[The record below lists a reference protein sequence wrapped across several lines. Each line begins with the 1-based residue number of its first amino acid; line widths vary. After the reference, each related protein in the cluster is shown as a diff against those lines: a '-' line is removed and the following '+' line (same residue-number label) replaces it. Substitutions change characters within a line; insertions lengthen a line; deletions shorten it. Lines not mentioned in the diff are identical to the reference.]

1 MNRTTIA
8 RIATLSLMLGVSTV
22 ACTPDG
28 AHVRSVAENP
38 VKADQV
44 AAEQA
49 GKAREA
55 LAANKGDDAVKA
67 AERAVAAMPNDA
79 SYRLLLGQA
88 YLSAGR
94 FGSAETAF
102 HDTLVL
108 QPDQPRAR
116 FDCALAQ
123 TADGRGREALPAL
136 HALVGKVPA
145 ADLGLAIAMAGDRQA
160 GIQMLLDAART
171 PGADARTRQNLAL
184 AFALDGRWREARAV
198 AMQDTPASRIND
210 QIARWAELAIPAKPT
225 VQVAAM
231 LGVKP
236 SRDPGQPTELALRD
250 PAPVTPATAPTA
262 LAAADPAPSVTVPLA
277 PPAPATVETA
287 SYTPPAP
294 GSVTVPLADPQ
305 PAVPAPAAAPRPP
318 VMLAAMTKPARSD
331 LAPPP
336 LLRAPAAAFRHAVAH
351 VAPGQPVRSG
361 YVVQLGAFARTSTVK
376 TAWTE
381 ISRQAPKL
389 AGYTP
394 TRGSVTLR
402 GATYTRLSVAGLPSR
417 AAAMEL
423 CQRVRAHG
431 ASCFVREAAGDAPLQ
446 WMKPDSGTQLAS
458 R

>member
-8 RIATLSLMLGVSTV
+8 RIAALSLMLGVSTI

-28 AHVRSVAENP
+28 AHVRSVAEIP

-55 LAANKGDDAVKA
+55 LAANKGEDAVKA

-79 SYRLLLGQA
+79 SYRLLLGQS
-88 YLSAGR
+88 YLAAGR
-94 FGSAETAF
+94 FASAETAF
-102 HDTLVL
+102 RDTLTL

-116 FDCALAQ
+116 FDFALAQ
-123 TADGRGREALPAL
+123 TAEGRGAEALPAL
-136 HALVGKVPA
+136 HALAGKIPA
-145 ADLGLAIAMAGDRQA
+145 ADLGLAIAMAGDRQG
-160 GIQMLLDAART
+160 GIQMLLDAARA

-210 QIARWAELAIPAKPT
+210 QIAHWAELAIPAKPT
-225 VQVAAM
+225 VQVAAI

-250 PAPVTPATAPTA
+250 PVPVSPAAAPTA
-262 LAAADPAPSVTVPLA
+262 LAAVDPAPSVTVPLA
-277 PPAPATVETA
+277 PPAPLKVEMA

-294 GSVTVPLADPQ
+294 GSVTVPLDT
-305 PAVPAPAAAPRPP
+305 PAPVAAPRPP
-318 VMLAAMTKPARSD
+318 VMLAAMTKPAHSD

-336 LLRAPAAAFRHAVAH
+336 LLRAPRAAFRQAVAH
-351 VAPGQPVRSG
+351 AAPTRPVRSG

-376 TAWTE
+376 AAWAE
-381 ISRQAPKL
+381 LARQAPKL
-389 AGYTP
+389 ADYIP
-394 TRGSVTLR
+394 ARGSVTLR
-402 GATYTRLSVAGLPSR
+402 GATFTRLSVAGLPSR
-417 AAAMEL
+417 AAAVEL
-423 CQRVRAHG
+423 CERVRAHG
-431 ASCFVREAAGDAPLQ
+431 APCFVREASGDAPLQ
-446 WMKPDSGTQLAS
+446 WLKPGSGTEIAS